1 MNHAMTG
8 TLTPERIIA
17 TLGMQ
22 PHPEG
27 GHYVETYRHTA
38 ADGGRGVK
46 TGIFFL
52 LREGERSH
60 WHRVDAVEMWHWHAG
75 GALELSVSEDGR
87 TVTRHL
93 MGMDL
98 ESGQRPQAVVPPH
111 AWQAARPLDGWVLVG
126 CTVSPAFEFAG
137 FEMAPEGWEPG

>member
-1 MNHAMTG
+1 MAG
-8 TLTPERIIA
+8 PLTPERIIA

-38 ADGGRGVK
+38 EDGGRGVK

-52 LREGERSH
+52 LRAGERSH

-75 GALELSVSEDGR
+75 GALELAVSEDGR

-93 MGMDL
+93 LGMEL
-98 ESGQRPQAVVPPH
+98 EAGQRPQAVVPPH
-111 AWQAARPLDGWVLVG
+111 AWQAARPLAGWGLVG